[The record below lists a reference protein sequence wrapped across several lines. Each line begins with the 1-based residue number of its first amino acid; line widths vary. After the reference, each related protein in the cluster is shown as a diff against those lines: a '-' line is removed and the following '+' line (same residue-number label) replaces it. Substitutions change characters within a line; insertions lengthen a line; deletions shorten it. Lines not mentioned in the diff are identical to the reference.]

1 MSGCSNCAAAVQ
13 AAQVTRE
20 ERLEAYPHLKQ
31 RIEALLNVVENAAQ
45 DWERADK
52 ALTRQSFIVI
62 EELRQIGQQ
71 ALQAWAQT
79 QQQQQSVQLRYHQPA
94 VRQHRKKNSTG
105 TAATGG

>member
-1 MSGCSNCAAAVQ
+1 MSGCSNCAAAAQ
-13 AAQVTRE
+13 AAQVTIE

-45 DWERADK
+45 DLERADE
-52 ALTRQSFIVI
+52 AEQRVI